1 MTEKL
6 PLTEIPLRQTGAS
19 TTSDERGMREMQSR
33 AYRKRGAQYLLIK
46 SPPASGKSRA
56 LMFIA
61 LDKLHHQG
69 VGKAII
75 VVPERSIGSSFGNT
89 ALSQYGPAW
98 DLDWEVKPRWN
109 LCNNPAAD
117 EPRNPSLVK
126 ALGEFLKSDERVLVC
141 THATFRFAFAELG
154 VEAFDDCLLAV
165 DEFHHVS
172 VGEDNVLGA
181 QLGELITHGK
191 AHVVAMTGSYFRGD
205 AVPILRPEDEKL
217 FEVVV
222 YTYFEQL
229 NGYEHL
235 KTLSLEYAFY
245 GDGDYLAAIPAVI
258 DAGRKTIVHI
268 PSVNSR
274 AATGRGKVGE
284 TNTIMSALGEWQGV
298 DPETGFHLVRTP
310 EGRILKIADLV
321 DDQKERSIVAASLKD
336 PRANADRDWVDMIIA
351 LGMAKEGFDWIWCEH
366 ALTVGYRSSL
376 TEVVQIIGRA
386 TRDAPGKVEARFT
399 NLIAEPAAERG
410 SVADAINDTLKAIA
424 ASLLMEQ
431 VLIQNTKFVAKH
443 PNRSDDDLA
452 GGIREVRDNGQAAY
466 EIEINGLV
474 EPKTEAGRKASE
486 PAAIKDMVAALIQDQ
501 PSLQFAMADPN
512 DVIPEEV
519 TIMRAM
525 NVIRK
530 RNPDLPVEDEEAVR
544 QRVIA
549 TMNLLNVAEQGNE
562 LRQKEGEEIKPDTKL
577 LDGVRKYITDVR
589 ELDVDLIDSINPFQ
603 TAYSILSK
611 RMDAGLL
618 EQLQGVIRKKNVRI
632 DPEEAKKL
640 AIRAMAFKEQHGRVP
655 AITAADPWERKMA
668 EGVAAFTRHKKAEIA
683 KATKS

>member
-1 MTEKL
+1 MNPAL
-6 PLTEIPLRQTGAS
+6 PATEITLRQSGAS
-19 TTSDERGMREMQSR
+19 TSSDARGMREMQAR

-61 LDKLHHQG
+61 LDKLHHQS

-75 VVPERSIGSSFGNT
+75 VVPERTIGSSFADR

-98 DLDWEVKPRWN
+98 NLDWEVLPRWN
-109 LCNNPAAD
+109 LCDNPAAD
-117 EPRNPSLVK
+117 EPRNPSLIK
-126 ALGEFLKSDERVLVC
+126 AVGEFLDSDDRILVC
-141 THATFRFAFAELG
+141 THATFRFAFAKLG
-154 VEAFDDCLLAV
+154 AEAFDDCLLAA

-172 VGEDNVLGA
+172 VGDDNVLGA
-181 QLGELITHGK
+181 QLGELIARGK
-191 AHVVAMTGSYFRGD
+191 AHIVAMTGSYFRGD
-205 AVPILRPEDEKL
+205 AVPILLPEDEQR
-217 FEVVV
+217 FEVVT

-235 KTLSLEYAFY
+235 KTLTLEYAFY
-245 GDGDYLAAIPAVI
+245 GNGDYLSAIPIAI
-258 DAGRKTIVHI
+258 DPGRKTIVHI

-274 AATGRGKVGE
+274 ASTKDKLGE
-284 TNTIMSALGEWQGV
+284 TNRIMAALGDWQGV
-298 DPETGFHLVRTP
+298 DPETGFHLVKTL
-310 EGRILKIADLV
+310 EGRVLKIADLV
-321 DDQKERSIVAASLKD
+321 DDQKERSRVAAALKD
-336 PRANADRDWVDMIIA
+336 PRANADRDWVDIIIA

-386 TRDAPGKVEARFT
+386 TRDAPGKTDARFT
-399 NLIAEPAAERG
+399 NLIAEPTAERG
-410 SVADAINDTLKAIA
+410 PVADAINDTLKAIA

-431 VLIQNTKFVAKH
+431 VLIPNMKFVAKH
-443 PNRSDDDLA
+443 PNRANDDLA
-452 GGIREVRDNGQAAY
+452 GGIRELQDNEQTAY
-466 EIEINGLV
+466 EIEIGGLV
-474 EPKTEAGRKASE
+474 EPRTEAGRKASE

-501 PSLQFAMADPN
+501 PSLEFAMADPN

-519 TIMRAM
+519 TVMRAM
-525 NVIRK
+525 NVIHK
-530 RNPDLPVEDEEAVR
+530 RNPDLPAEDEEAVR

-549 TMNLLNVAEQGNE
+549 TMNLLTVAEQGNA
-562 LRQKEGEEIKPDTKL
+562 LRQKEGEEIRPDTKL
-577 LDGVRKYITDVR
+577 LDGVRKYVTDVR

-632 DPEEAKKL
+632 DPEEARAL
-640 AIRAMAFKEQHGRVP
+640 AIRAVAFKKQHGRVP
-655 AITAADPWERKMA
+655 SITASDPWERKMA
-668 EGVAAFTRHKKAEIA
+668 EGVAAFTRYKKAENA
-683 KATKS
+683 KAETS

>member
-1 MTEKL
+1 MNPAL
-6 PLTEIPLRQTGAS
+6 PATEITLRQSGAS
-19 TTSDERGMREMQSR
+19 TSSDARGMREMQAR

-61 LDKLHHQG
+61 LDKLHHQS

-75 VVPERSIGSSFGNT
+75 VVPERTIGSSFADR

-98 DLDWEVKPRWN
+98 NLDWEVLPRWN
-109 LCNNPAAD
+109 LCDNPAAD
-117 EPRNPSLVK
+117 EPRNPSLIK
-126 ALGEFLKSDERVLVC
+126 AVGEFLDSDDRILVC
-141 THATFRFAFAELG
+141 THATFRFAFAKLG
-154 VEAFDDCLLAV
+154 AEAFDDCLLAA

-172 VGEDNVLGA
+172 VGDDNVLGA
-181 QLGELITHGK
+181 QLGELIARGK
-191 AHVVAMTGSYFRGD
+191 AHIVAMTGSYFRGD
-205 AVPILRPEDEKL
+205 AVPILLPEDEQR
-217 FEVVV
+217 FEVVT

-235 KTLSLEYAFY
+235 KTLTLEYAFY
-245 GDGDYLAAIPAVI
+245 GNGDYLSAIPIAI
-258 DAGRKTIVHI
+258 DPGRKTIVHI

-274 AATGRGKVGE
+274 ASTKDKLGE
-284 TNTIMSALGEWQGV
+284 TNRIMAALGDWQGV
-298 DPETGFHLVRTP
+298 DPETGFHLVKTL
-310 EGRILKIADLV
+310 EGRVLKIADLV
-321 DDQKERSIVAASLKD
+321 DDQKERSRVAAALKD
-336 PRANADRDWVDMIIA
+336 PRANADRDWVDIIIA

-386 TRDAPGKVEARFT
+386 TRDAPGKTDARFT
-399 NLIAEPAAERG
+399 NLIAEPTAERG
-410 SVADAINDTLKAIA
+410 PVTDAINDTLKAIA

-431 VLIQNTKFVAKH
+431 VLIPNMKFVAKH
-443 PNRSDDDLA
+443 PNRTNDDLA
-452 GGIREVRDNGQAAY
+452 GGIRELQDNEQTAY
-466 EIEINGLV
+466 EIEIGGLI
-474 EPKTEAGRKASE
+474 EPRTETGRKASE

-501 PSLQFAMADPN
+501 PSLEFAMADPN

-519 TIMRAM
+519 TVMRAM
-525 NVIRK
+525 NVIHK
-530 RNPDLPVEDEEAVR
+530 RNPDLPAEDEEAVR

-549 TMNLLNVAEQGNE
+549 TMNLLTVAEQGNA
-562 LRQKEGEEIKPDTKL
+562 LRQKEGEEIRPDTKL
-577 LDGVRKYITDVR
+577 LDGVRKYVTDVR

-632 DPEEAKKL
+632 DPEEARAL
-640 AIRAMAFKEQHGRVP
+640 AIRAVDFKKQHGRVP
-655 AITAADPWERKMA
+655 SITASDPWERKMA
-668 EGVAAFTRHKKAEIA
+668 EGVAAFTRYKKAENA
-683 KATKS
+683 KAGES

>member
-1 MTEKL
+1 MNPAL
-6 PLTEIPLRQTGAS
+6 PATEITLRQSGAS
-19 TTSDERGMREMQSR
+19 TSSDARGMREMQAR

-61 LDKLHHQG
+61 LDKLHHQS

-75 VVPERSIGSSFGNT
+75 VVPERTIGSSFADR

-98 DLDWEVKPRWN
+98 NLDWEVSPRWN
-109 LCNNPAAD
+109 LCDNPAAD
-117 EPRNPSLVK
+117 EPRNPSLIK
-126 ALGEFLKSDERVLVC
+126 AVGEFLDSDDRILVC
-141 THATFRFAFAELG
+141 THATFRFAFAKLG
-154 VEAFDDCLLAV
+154 AEAFDDCLLAA

-172 VGEDNVLGA
+172 VGDDNVLGA
-181 QLGELITHGK
+181 QLGELITRGK
-191 AHVVAMTGSYFRGD
+191 AHIVAMTGSYFRGD
-205 AVPILRPEDEKL
+205 AVPILLPEDEQR
-217 FEVVV
+217 FEVVT

-229 NGYEHL
+229 NGYEYL
-235 KTLSLEYAFY
+235 KTLTLEYAFY
-245 GDGDYLAAIPAVI
+245 GNGDYLSAIPIAI
-258 DAGRKTIVHI
+258 DPGRKTIVHI

-274 AATGRGKVGE
+274 ASTKDKLSE
-284 TNTIMSALGEWQGV
+284 TNRIMAALGDWQGV
-298 DPETGFHLVRTP
+298 DPETGFHLVKTL
-310 EGRILKIADLV
+310 EGRVLKIADLV
-321 DDQKERSIVAASLKD
+321 DDQKERSRVAAALKD

-386 TRDAPGKVEARFT
+386 TRDAPGKTDARFT
-399 NLIAEPAAERG
+399 NLIAKPTAERG
-410 SVADAINDTLKAIA
+410 PVADAINDTLKAIA

-431 VLIQNTKFVAKH
+431 VLIPNMKFVAKH
-443 PNRSDDDLA
+443 PNRTNDDLA
-452 GGIREVRDNGQAAY
+452 GGIRELQDNEQTAY
-466 EIEINGLV
+466 EIEIGGLL
-474 EPKTEAGRKASE
+474 EPRTEAGRKASE

-501 PSLQFAMADPN
+501 PSLEFAMADPN

-519 TIMRAM
+519 TVMRAM
-525 NVIRK
+525 NVIHK
-530 RNPDLPVEDEEAVR
+530 RNPDLPAEDEEAVR

-549 TMNLLNVAEQGNE
+549 TMNLLTVAEQGNA
-562 LRQKEGEEIKPDTKL
+562 LRQKEGEEIRPDTKL
-577 LDGVRKYITDVR
+577 LDGVRKYVTDVR

-632 DPEEAKKL
+632 DPEEARAF
-640 AIRAMAFKEQHGRVP
+640 AIRAVAFKKQHGRVP
-655 AITAADPWERKMA
+655 SITASDPWERKMA
-668 EGVAAFTRHKKAEIA
+668 EGVAAFTRYKKAENA
-683 KATKS
+683 KAGES